1 MARVNAYRASA
12 GADAL
17 GGLARALS
25 CPPGRKSPNL
35 RTIELEA
42 WLRRLIP
49 VLICLFLGILGCVA
63 VLQTRDARD
72 ESINDAIA
80 EMDLVAVAVAS
91 QFDNRIEHV
100 AGIGTQDSTAL
111 NVPPRAL
118 ARGRQVIVSNLA
130 GDIVAA
136 FPARLALAGQFADYL
151 GSGHPL
157 TIFAEKAGVLRIT
170 LPTGTDALATVR
182 NLAAPLG
189 QVAIVHPMAAVLG
202 EWQAQASRTFI
213 AFVATALVITVLSL
227 AFLWQATRASHVET
241 GCSRVRD
248 RIDTALSRGRCG
260 LWDWDIARGRIY
272 WSSSMYQILGLA
284 ERGDFM
290 SFGDVNALVHPEDGD
305 LSAMAELLAASQSN
319 TIDHV
324 FRLRNGA
331 GDWVWLRARAEIVR
345 ESDEEGAHLVGI
357 AVDITEQKRL
367 AERNATADMRL
378 RDALET
384 VSEALVLW
392 DAENR
397 LVMCNSK
404 FQRLHNLPHEAIS
417 PGTPYSVVMAMG
429 AQLDVHMQIDLAERP
444 QAGAR
449 TYEVRLCDGRWLQ
462 INERRTKDG
471 GYVSVGTDISAL
483 KTHESQLMDS
493 ERRLTGT
500 VADLRH
506 SRQAL
511 ELQAQQ
517 LADLAERYLE
527 QKAEAEGANLAKSR
541 FLANMSHELRT
552 PLNAI
557 IGFAEMMQQQVFGK
571 LGAPKYVDYCNHIH
585 ESGHYLLGVITDVLD
600 MSSLE
605 AGRINLDRQDFEID
619 HAVADA
625 LRDIGA
631 TAAAKQISLLAEATP
646 GARLLADKASIQKI
660 LMTLLRNAVKF
671 TPEGGRVTIRTRQV
685 NGAMNIHVEDTGIGI
700 APEAL
705 ARLGRPFEQPA
716 PAFENG
722 MTGSGLGLAI
732 ARSLIQLHNGTMR
745 IRSTVGAGTI
755 VLVHLPAPV
764 AKAPA
769 RIAPVYQIA
778 V

>member
-1 MARVNAYRASA
+1 
-12 GADAL
+12 
-17 GGLARALS
+17 
-25 CPPGRKSPNL
+25 
-35 RTIELEA
+35 
-42 WLRRLIP
+42 
-49 VLICLFLGILGCVA
+49 
-63 VLQTRDARD
+63 
-72 ESINDAIA
+72 
-80 EMDLVAVAVAS
+80 
-91 QFDNRIEHV
+91 
-100 AGIGTQDSTAL
+100 
-111 NVPPRAL
+111 
-118 ARGRQVIVSNLA
+118 
-130 GDIVAA
+130 
-136 FPARLALAGQFADYL
+136 
-151 GSGHPL
+151 
-157 TIFAEKAGVLRIT
+157 
-170 LPTGTDALATVR
+170 
-182 NLAAPLG
+182 
-189 QVAIVHPMAAVLG
+189 
-202 EWQAQASRTFI
+202 
-213 AFVATALVITVLSL
+213 
-227 AFLWQATRASHVET
+227 
-241 GCSRVRD
+241 
-248 RIDTALSRGRCG
+248 
-260 LWDWDIARGRIY
+260 
-272 WSSSMYQILGLA
+272 
-284 ERGDFM
+284 
-290 SFGDVNALVHPEDGD
+290 
-305 LSAMAELLAASQSN
+305 
-319 TIDHV
+319 
-324 FRLRNGA
+324 
-331 GDWVWLRARAEIVR
+331 
-345 ESDEEGAHLVGI
+345 
-357 AVDITEQKRL
+357 
-367 AERNATADMRL
+367 
-378 RDALET
+378 
-384 VSEALVLW
+384 
-392 DAENR
+392 
-397 LVMCNSK
+397 
-404 FQRLHNLPHEAIS
+404 
-417 PGTPYSVVMAMG
+417 
-429 AQLDVHMQIDLAERP
+429 
-444 QAGAR
+444 
-449 TYEVRLCDGRWLQ
+449 
-462 INERRTKDG
+462 
-471 GYVSVGTDISAL
+471 
-483 KTHESQLMDS
+483 MDS